1 MGKDKKILIVGQG
14 LAGTCLAWAL
24 WDRGIGFEIV
34 AKGDGSGCSHVAA
47 GMLTPV
53 TGRGLSPA
61 WRLKDFQPEALW
73 FYGAVEKVLGEG
85 FYNPKPILRIFRSE
99 EERAKFEERRDELEE
114 WVDDAPEELGFGVA
128 GAHGGVLWKG
138 GGWMQT
144 HRFLTR
150 SKGSFREKGLYRQME
165 VTGGD
170 LDRLL
175 DHTVIL
181 CEGAA
186 GLGEGTFSYLPERRA
201 KGEILTAR
209 IPGLREDCILSGS
222 GGWIIPRGGGIFRA
236 GAGYE
241 WDDLTR
247 YPTAAGREKVEG
259 IISSLTSLTYEVFDH
274 VAGVRPIVR
283 RSQPVIGWHRER
295 ENVAIFNG
303 LGSKGVLYAP
313 GAARRLA
320 RHLCD
325 NVAIEEDLDV
335 AKLPDL
341 AEAS

>member
-1 MGKDKKILIVGQG
+1 MGDERNILIVGQG

-24 WDRGIGFEIV
+24 WDRGIKFEIV
-34 AKGDGSGCSHVAA
+34 ARGDGSGCSHVAA

-61 WRLKDFQPEALW
+61 WRLKDFQSDALW
-73 FYGAVEKVLGEG
+73 FYGAVEKVLGED
-85 FYNPKPILRIFRSE
+85 FYNPKPILRVFRSE
-99 EERAKFEERRDELEE
+99 EERAKFEKRRPDLEE
-114 WVDDAPEELGFGVA
+114 WIEDTPEELGFGVR
-128 GAHGGVLWKG
+128 GEHGSVMWKG
-138 GGWMQT
+138 GGWLQT

-150 SKGSFREKGLYRQME
+150 SKGFFREKGLYRQME
-165 VTGGD
+165 VTSED
-170 LDRLL
+170 LDRLS
-175 DHTVIL
+175 DRTVVL
-181 CEGAA
+181 CEGAC
-186 GLGEGTFSYLPERRA
+186 GLGDGAFSYLPERRA

-209 IPGLREDCILSGS
+209 ILGLREDCILSGN

-247 YPTAAGREKVEG
+247 YPTAGGRDKVET
-259 IISSLTSLTYEVFDH
+259 IISSLTTQPFEVFDH

-295 ENVAIFNG
+295 ANVAIFNG

-313 GAARRLA
+313 GVARRLA
-320 RHLCD
+320 RHLSD
-325 NVAIEEDLDV
+325 DVPIEDDLDV
-335 AKLPDL
+335 AQVPEM